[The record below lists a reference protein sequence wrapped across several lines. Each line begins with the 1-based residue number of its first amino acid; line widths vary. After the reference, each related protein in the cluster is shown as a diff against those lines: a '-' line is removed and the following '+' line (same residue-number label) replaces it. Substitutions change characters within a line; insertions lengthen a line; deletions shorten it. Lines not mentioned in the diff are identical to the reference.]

1 MPIGTFTFCS
11 LLTVPPGAAFAVAG
25 RPASSSP
32 QVSARPASTRQC
44 SASGV
49 FRAGRCVVGVDIAP
63 NDERRADV
71 PEIRTFRRHPAERRQ
86 ARQEGGEREQERTED
101 DVRTVK
107 QANTSRFMPSYQRL
121 ATPSCTSAS
130 LSASRSSR
138 SPPSWRSWRPSAG
151 AAENT
156 PIRVFLPTSS
166 RRTLRTA
173 PYLGL
178 PMDSRHG
185 TARSR
190 CFQPPPTSRS
200 SCTALRAKRADRR
213 DRGG

>member
-1 MPIGTFTFCS
+1 MA
-11 LLTVPPGAAFAVAG
+11 LLPPAALSPHLCPACLLVLDHAAVHQD
-25 RPASSSP
+25 P
-32 QVSARPASTRQC
+32 
-44 SASGV
+44 
-49 FRAGRCVVGVDIAP
+49 
-63 NDERRADV
+63 
-71 PEIRTFRRHPAERRQ
+71 PAERGGWHVFLVARGIGPIGKPRHGAVRSVRRLLVGGKARNGAFSAAPAEGRQ
-86 ARQEGGEREQERTED
+86 ERQEGGEREREGAEADARATSH
-101 DVRTVK
+101 
-107 QANTSRFMPSYQRL
+107 ANTSRFMPSYQRP

-130 LSASRSSR
+130 RSAPSSSR

-190 CFQPPPTSRS
+190 CFQPPPTSKS